1 MIYVY
6 NSVCMIYVYNS
17 VCMIYVYTYV
27 CMHVRITCMHVCMY
41 TRSRICAINGC
52 RIRYICA
59 FVSCIPPYMCVRFG
73 GQKRLLRSKRAGLFP
88 PKKKHKKTKQKPLA
102 CYTKCLLRPR
112 GCQPPPPLSPR
123 PDCMC
128 ESVYKYICIR
138 TRIHIIYR
146 CIFTHRHA
154 YIQYIYICTH
164 ISIHDIQMY
173 THAQTRMHTIH
184 IHMHT
189 HKYTCKYS
197 HTNTHTYTYMTRLSA
212 FTSALSEN

>member
-1 MIYVY
+1 MSTYIHIY
-6 NSVCMIYVYNS
+6 IY
-17 VCMIYVYTYV
+17 IYIYT
-27 CMHVRITCMHVCMY
+27 HI
-41 TRSRICAINGC
+41 
-52 RIRYICA
+52 
-59 FVSCIPPYMCVRFG
+59 
-73 GQKRLLRSKRAGLFP
+73 
-88 PKKKHKKTKQKPLA
+88 
-102 CYTKCLLRPR
+102 R

-138 TRIHIIYR
+138 TRVHIIYR

-154 YIQYIYICTH
+154 YIQYRQNILHKTKYFLCKTFWPH
-164 ISIHDIQMY
+164 K
-173 THAQTRMHTIH
+173 QTRIHTIH

-189 HKYTCKYS
+189 HKYTCIYS